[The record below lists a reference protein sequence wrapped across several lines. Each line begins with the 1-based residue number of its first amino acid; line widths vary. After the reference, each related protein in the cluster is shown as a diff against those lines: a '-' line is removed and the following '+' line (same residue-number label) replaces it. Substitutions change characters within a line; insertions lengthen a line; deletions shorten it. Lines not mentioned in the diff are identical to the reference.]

1 MQIVPDNLN
10 IRTGYHVFETPE
22 DICINSQIYDK
33 ITMEP
38 KPYNFFNTNQCLNN
52 KNLLLHECNI
62 LEYGW
67 AMMMREHDYEYYI
80 QDNQNPEI
88 FYVITEVS
96 ETDNNQYLLIIQ
108 KSENGWKLKKQLQP
122 DSGQRQGGST
132 TGYNEP
138 RSTYFHYKLI
148 GQTDEYIILT
158 QHNTGLS
165 GYGYRANVARNLSLT
180 YVMINKNNYSVKSL
194 NVGFYNNCCAF
205 KLKEESDQIYIYEYY
220 DGNINII
227 RLDPYTNTRI
237 IFHNINNVGGWD
249 SIGISNIILFRNK
262 YYILT
267 RNNDKNGYAF
277 RVLTINFEYNTVS
290 SVIKNI
296 PNISVFPYHN
306 ATRRADALDC
316 SWLQIDLKNVDDTYI
331 SITVHDNRN
340 CQHGYIYCGD
350 RLNWDGPNMWCNHGT
365 TYNSSQGY
373 HRHALYKYDSTNDS
387 WISKGIITPDESDQH
402 IYGVIYYD
410 QYTPIFFTNK
420 RIIGYRLD
428 LTTEK
433 YNKCFE
439 VAGTFY
445 TIGLDENNKF
455 YTFDNSN
462 VCHIYNDV
470 TSYLLDVQFE
480 KSSYNY
486 NNADIPTYVT
496 IYSKNFVNEY
506 IKTKVKIT
514 IEGNCK
520 FTSNGKKELVTYTD
534 ANGPINI
541 DVTVTYGGTM
551 YCYIKEVE

>member
-62 LEYGW
+62 LEYQW
-67 AMMMREHDYEYYI
+67 TMITREPDYEYYI
-80 QDNQNPEI
+80 QDNQDSNL
-88 FYVITEVS
+88 FYYITEIS
-96 ETDNNQYLLIIQ
+96 ASDQNQYVCKAQ
-108 KSENGWKLKKQLQP
+108 KTETGWKVLNSISP
-122 DSGQRQGGST
+122 DSGNRWGWTKHEGDS
-132 TGYNEP
+132 
-138 RSTYFHYKLI
+138 RSSYLHYKLL
-148 GQTDEYIILT
+148 GQTNEFIICVQHHSGTDGGHYI
-158 QHNTGLS
+158 
-165 GYGYRANVARNLSLT
+165 NVPRRQVL
-180 YVMINKNNYSVKSL
+180 NYICIKKSDMSVKSMTIDAYL
-194 NVGFYNNCCAF
+194 NFSVY
-205 KLKEESDQIYIYEYY
+205 KLKESDDQIYLYERQET
-220 DGNINII
+220 NLNII
-227 RLDPYTNTRI
+227 RLDPYTNTRVVLHSI
-237 IFHNINNVGGWD
+237 TGLGSWD
-249 SIGISNIILFRNK
+249 SIGISNIIEFRGK

-267 RNNDKNGYAF
+267 RNSAQNGYAF
-277 RVLTINFEYNTVS
+277 QILDINFEYNTVS
-290 SVIKNI
+290 RATKNLPTI
-296 PNISVFPYHN
+296 TGFPYKL
-306 ATRRADALDC
+306 ATTRSDNLDC
-316 SWLQIDLKNVDDTYI
+316 GWLQIDLKNIDDQYI
-331 SITVHDNRN
+331 AITSHDNRN
-340 CQHGYIYCGD
+340 YVHAYGYSGNSEFGWHINPWIQH
-350 RLNWDGPNMWCNHGT
+350 
-365 TYNSSQGY
+365 SQTITSAAGY
-373 HRHALYKYDSTNDS
+373 HRHALVKYNESDDS

-496 IYSKNFVNEY
+496 ISSKNFVNEY

-534 ANGPINI
+534 ANGPINV

>member
-38 KPYNFFNTNQCLNN
+38 KPYNFFNTNQCLTN
-52 KNLLLHECNI
+52 KNLLLYECNI
-62 LEYGW
+62 LEYSW
-67 AMMMREHDYEYYI
+67 TMITREPDYEYYI
-80 QDNQNPEI
+80 QDNQDSDLFYYVTEI
-88 FYVITEVS
+88 S
-96 ETDNNQYLLIIQ
+96 AGDQNQYVCKAQ
-108 KSENGWKLKKQLQP
+108 KVETGWKILKSISP
-122 DSGQRQGGST
+122 DSGNRWGRST
-132 TGYNEP
+132 TPFAGDS
-138 RSTYFHYKLI
+138 RSSYLHYKLL
-148 GQTDEYIILT
+148 GQTNEYIICI
-158 QHNTGLS
+158 QHHS
-165 GYGYRANVARNLSLT
+165 GIDNGHFINVPRRQVL
-180 YVMINKNNYSVKSL
+180 NYICIKKSDMSVKAMTIDAYL
-194 NVGFYNNCCAF
+194 NFSVY
-205 KLKEESDQIYIYEYY
+205 KLKEDDDQIYLYERQET
-220 DGNINII
+220 NLNII

-237 IFHNINNVGGWD
+237 VLHSIPDLGSWD
-249 SIGISNIILFRNK
+249 SIGISNMIKFRDK
-262 YYILT
+262 YYVLT
-267 RNNDKNGYAF
+267 RNSSENGYAF
-277 RVLTINFEYNTVS
+277 QILDINFEYNTVS
-290 SVIKNI
+290 RTTKNLPDI
-296 PNISVFPYHN
+296 TEFPYKR
-306 ATRRADALDC
+306 ATTRSDSLDGG
-316 SWLQIDLKNVDDTYI
+316 WLQIDLKNIDDQYI
-331 SITVHDNRN
+331 AITSHDNRN
-340 CQHGYIYCGD
+340 HIHSYGYTGRQSGGEHGSYWIT
-350 RLNWDGPNMWCNHGT
+350 HEQT
-365 TYNSSQGY
+365 VSSAAGY
-373 HRHALYKYDSTNDS
+373 HRHALVKYDADNDS
-387 WISKGIITPDESDQH
+387 WISKGIITPDESNQH

-410 QYTPIFFTNK
+410 QYTPIFFMNK

-462 VCHIYNDV
+462 VCRIYNDV
-470 TSYLLDVQFE
+470 TSYLLDAQFE

-486 NNADIPTYVT
+486 NNTDISTYVT

-520 FTSNGKKELVTYTD
+520 FTSNGKKELITYTS
-534 ANGPINI
+534 ASGPINV